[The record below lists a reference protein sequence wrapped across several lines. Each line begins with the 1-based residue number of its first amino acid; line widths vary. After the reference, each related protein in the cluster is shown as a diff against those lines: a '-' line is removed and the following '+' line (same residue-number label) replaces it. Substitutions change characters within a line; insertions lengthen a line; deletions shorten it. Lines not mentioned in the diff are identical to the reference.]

1 MVRPVV
7 TRSQGTNVQG
17 RQAGPGGTEI
27 TAPSRLQGPLGRSCL
42 GCALP
47 PGLWGRGSRGP
58 AWPSLSFLFL
68 PKPWPCP
75 GLALY
80 TAILLYL

>member
-1 MVRPVV
+1 M
-7 TRSQGTNVQG
+7 
-17 RQAGPGGTEI
+17 
-27 TAPSRLQGPLGRSCL
+27 TAPSRLQGPLGQSCL
-42 GCALP
+42 GCAFP
-47 PGLWGRGSRGP
+47 PGPWGRGNRGP

-68 PKPWPCP
+68 PEPWPWPGLCP